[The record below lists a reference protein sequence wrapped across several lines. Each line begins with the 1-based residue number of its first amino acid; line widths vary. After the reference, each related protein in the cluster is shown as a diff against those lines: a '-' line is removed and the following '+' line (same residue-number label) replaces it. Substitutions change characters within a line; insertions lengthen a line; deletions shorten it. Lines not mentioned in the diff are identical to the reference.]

1 MKGYHVE
8 LEHETLENE
17 NFRKVLFTAEH
28 MQLVLMT
35 LQAGE
40 EIGMETHDTHDQ
52 FIRVE
57 EGEGKAIIGDDEF
70 ALKDGSA
77 VVIPAGNVH
86 NILNTGEGTLK
97 LYTLYAP
104 PEHPD
109 GTVHKDKAEADAYE
123 AEHHHGK

>member
-8 LEHETLENE
+8 LEDATLKNADY
-17 NFRKVLFTAEH
+17 RHVLFTAEH

-40 EIGMETHDTHDQ
+40 DIPLETHEDYDQ

-57 EGEGKAIIGDDEF
+57 EGEGKAIIGKEEF
-70 ALKDGSA
+70 QLRDGSA
-77 VVIPAGNVH
+77 IIIPAGNPH
-86 NILNTGEGTLK
+86 HIINEGAQPLK
-97 LYTLYAP
+97 LYTLYTP

-109 GTVHKDKAEADAYE
+109 GTVHQTKAQADAYE
-123 AEHHHGK
+123 EEHHS